1 MTTRNLD
8 CKTGWRL
15 RRKIFYR
22 LLCHLSV
29 WPQISSSALSF
40 AGLHLCTKGYV
51 TLWTSFPPFVYLC
64 WLTSLGLFLVSTDVR
79 WEAGFLFTWSNTFD
93 FFLNFSIQ
101 NIDRYFLNVQG
112 KKEKVKMIYSL
123 EHKAMSRSKIKVLV
137 VKLLWKLV
145 SSVYGAR
152 FYMLMNFGYAEELL
166 DVSENVSKVVS
177 HFRSVLQGKAI
188 AVRVVPPL
196 DIC

>member
-1 MTTRNLD
+1 
-8 CKTGWRL
+8 
-15 RRKIFYR
+15 
-22 LLCHLSV
+22 
-29 WPQISSSALSF
+29 
-40 AGLHLCTKGYV
+40 
-51 TLWTSFPPFVYLC
+51 
-64 WLTSLGLFLVSTDVR
+64 
-79 WEAGFLFTWSNTFD
+79 
-93 FFLNFSIQ
+93 
-101 NIDRYFLNVQG
+101 
-112 KKEKVKMIYSL
+112 MINSL